1 MHLFFF
7 FEPCFVAWE
16 ILVPQPSI
24 EPLPRAVKTQSSNHW
39 NSRGFPNYCI
49 FLALGKYSRSI
60 SHQFCISSINFVYYC
75 YFSVIIF
82 HPELVLLLHTS
93 P

>member
-1 MHLFFF
+1 MHLFF

-16 ILVPQPSI
+16 ILVPQPGI

-39 NSRGFPNYCI
+39 NSRELPNYCI

-60 SHQFCISSINFVYYC
+60 SHQFGISSINFVYYY
-75 YFSVIIF
+75 YFSVIII
-82 HPELVLLLHTS
+82 HPELVLLLHTY